1 MLSRKLA
8 TSFSLSSKST
18 TSDDD
23 DDDNNDDDDD
33 DDNDDDDDDAVD
45 GTKKY
50 DDTFLTFFQERNF
63 SFLTKKKFLR

>member
-1 MLSRKLA
+1 MLA

-23 DDDNNDDDDD
+23 NYDDDDD

-63 SFLTKKKFLR
+63 SFLTKKIFSR

>member
-23 DDDNNDDDDD
+23 NYDDDDD

-63 SFLTKKKFLR
+63 SFLTKKNFSR

>member
-1 MLSRKLA
+1 MLA

-23 DDDNNDDDDD
+23 NYDDDDD

>member
-23 DDDNNDDDDD
+23 NYDDDDD

>member
-23 DDDNNDDDDD
+23 NYDDDDDD
-33 DDNDDDDDDAVD
+33 DDNDDDDDAVD